1 MRAVLGGHVGGARG
15 PTDAP
20 DWGPHQPCRWGGKS
34 TPNWGLRHPPHS
46 HPKTAG
52 RAEDWGG
59 QFGGIVW
66 GAGWGRVGPPRT
78 AWGEGSVEQ
87 VQRSKLGRVPTP
99 ADGVALGAYAGDDVS
114 RGADLRRGSAC
125 PLGTST
131 RRVLHRTARAGKRTP
146 LLHLAGHHVEPE
158 RPATSA
164 SSGNAGVAG
173 VSGEALK
180 VPGTRVGGGGGC
192 AWGIDQRCRGEST
205 SNRPILLVVSGID
218 QWSIRALFPQVRP
231 GLVDSAS
238 QVSLARVRARLRGVR
253 LCDRPTGR
261 NRPAL

>member
-1 MRAVLGGHVGGARG
+1 MRAVLGHVGGARG

-87 VQRSKLGRVPTP
+87 VRRSKLGRVPTP
-99 ADGVALGAYAGDDVS
+99 ADGLVLGAYAGDDVS
-114 RGADLRRGSAC
+114 RGADLRQGSAC

-131 RRVLHRTARAGKRTP
+131 RRVLHRTARGGNEPTPAPGRPPCRTG
-146 LLHLAGHHVEPE
+146 ATGNVGFE
-158 RPATSA
+158 R
-164 SSGNAGVAG
+164 
-173 VSGEALK
+173 E
-180 VPGTRVGGGGGC
+180 RGGC
-192 AWGIDQRCRGEST
+192 GGLRGGVEGAR
-205 SNRPILLVVSGID
+205 NPCWR
-218 QWSIRALFPQVRP
+218 WR
-231 GLVDSAS
+231 
-238 QVSLARVRARLRGVR
+238 RVRLG
-253 LCDRPTGR
+253 
-261 NRPAL
+261 NRPAMPGRIDQ